1 MPLITIPPK
10 SINDAALL
18 SARKSSG
25 SGGTSSNTT
34 TTAGNDLVTTA
45 RVVYVSNVTQ
55 SGLTNT
61 DGVTVAAGDVALCV
75 GQTDPKQNG
84 LWILSSTGWSRTDYP
99 LYAGHLVRILEGT
112 TYGNSVW
119 GCGNAVAPAPGVD
132 NITYSRKD
140 ANTTGLLIA
149 ANNLSDLVSVSAAR
163 TNLGLGTIATQNANN
178 VNISGGQ
185 VTGLSRVTVT
195 TGGNST
201 MSVGATNSATLTAVS
216 LGSVNLQS
224 ANANLRVLQDRIDGS
239 VSASSGNLVYLQA
252 TSGSNNSAFIY
263 TQRTRNAG
271 SQNIAIETQSV
282 TNGSLNFS
290 DSMAWQKR
298 ITPNS
303 GTQIY
308 NVLQSVVIDTSSSTP
323 ATAEDIFVTH
333 AGLSA
338 RAMRLQSGLMRLYQ
352 TGSST
357 LHIGIGIP
365 TLSASYTITLPTAAP
380 QSGQTLQSDGTGQ
393 LFWAN
398 DVNKQTEFVTSNQT
412 MVANKHYVVTGSAAT
427 EIVLT
432 LPTNA
437 NTIAGDYLRVTRR
450 QGATNTWRVAQ
461 NAGQQIRWNNGES
474 TLGTSGYAQSNSDDT
489 SMFLICMETDSNTYA
504 TWQIIQQEG
513 LPLLV

>member
-18 SARKSSG
+18 SGRKSG
-25 SGGTSSNTT
+25 TGGTSSSNTT
-34 TTAGNDLVTTA
+34 TAGTDLITTA

-55 SGLTNT
+55 SGLINT
-61 DGVTVAAGDVALCV
+61 DGVTVAAGDVGLCT

-84 LWILSSTGWSRTDYP
+84 LWVLSASGWSRTDYP
-99 LYAGHLVRILEGT
+99 LHAGHLVRVLAGT

-119 GCGNAVAPAPGVD
+119 GCGNTVAPAPGVD

-163 TNLGLGTIATQNANN
+163 TNLGLGTIATQAANN
-178 VNISGGQ
+178 VSISGGQ
-185 VTGLSRVTVT
+185 ITGLSRMTVT
-195 TGGNST
+195 GSNST
-201 MSVGATNSATLTAVS
+201 MSVGASNSATITAVS
-216 LGSVNLQS
+216 SGSVNLQS

-239 VSASSGNLVYLQA
+239 MSSASGSLIYLQA
-252 TSGSNNSAFIY
+252 TSGTNNSSFIY

-271 SQNIAIETQSV
+271 TQNIAIETQSI
-282 TNGSLNFS
+282 TNAGLNIL
-290 DSMAWQKR
+290 DSVSWQKR

-308 NVLQSVVIDTSSSTP
+308 NILQSVVIDTSSSTP

-333 AGLSA
+333 AGLTP
-338 RAMRLQSGLMRLYQ
+338 RAMRIQSGIMRLYQ
-352 TGSST
+352 TGNST
-357 LHIGIGIP
+357 LHIGLAVP
-365 TLSASYTITLPTAAP
+365 TLSASYTITLPTAAA

-393 LFWAN
+393 LFWVN

-412 MVANKHYVVTGSAAT
+412 MVSGKHYVVTGSAGA
-427 EIVLT
+427 EIALT

-437 NTIAGDYLRVTRR
+437 NTTAGDYIRVTRR
-450 QGATNTWRVAQ
+450 QGATNTWRVSQ
-461 NAGQQIRWNNGES
+461 NAGQQIRWSGAES

-489 SMFLICMETDSNTYA
+489 SMLLICMETDSNTYA

>member
-18 SARKSSG
+18 SGRKSSG

-75 GQTDPKQNG
+75 GQTDAKQNG
-84 LWILSSTGWSRTDYP
+84 LWILSASGWSRTNYG
-99 LYAGHLVRILEGT
+99 LFAGHLVRILEGT

-119 GCGNAVAPAPGVD
+119 GCGNTVAPSPGVD

-163 TNLGLGTIATQNANN
+163 TNLGLGTIATQAANN
-178 VNISGGQ
+178 VSISGGQ
-185 VTGLSRVTVT
+185 ITGLSRITVT
-195 TGGNST
+195 GSNST
-201 MSVGATNSATLTAVS
+201 MSVGTGNSATITAVS
-216 LGSVNLQS
+216 SGSVNLQS
-224 ANANLRVLQDRIDGS
+224 GNANLRVLQDRIDGS
-239 VSASSGNLVYLQA
+239 MSSSTGSLIYLQA
-252 TSGSNNSAFIY
+252 TSGSNASSFIY

-271 SQNIAIETQSV
+271 TQNIAIETQSV
-282 TNGSLNFS
+282 TNSGLNIL
-290 DSMAWQKR
+290 DSVTWMKR
-298 ITPNS
+298 ITPNT
-303 GTQIY
+303 GTQTY
-308 NVLQSVVIDTSSSTP
+308 NYLQSVVIDTSSSTP

-333 AGLSA
+333 AGLNP
-338 RAMRLQSGLMRLYQ
+338 RAMRIQSGIMRLYQ
-352 TGSST
+352 TGNST
-357 LHIGIGIP
+357 LHIGLAVP
-365 TLSASYTITLPTAAP
+365 TLSASYTITLPTAAA

-393 LFWAN
+393 LFWVN
-398 DVNKQTEFVTSNQT
+398 DIYKQTEFVTSNQT
-412 MVANKHYVVTGSAAT
+412 MAANKHYVVTGSSGA
-427 EIVLT
+427 EIALT

-437 NTIAGDYLRVTRR
+437 NTRAGDYLRVTRR
-450 QGATNTWRVAQ
+450 QGATNTWRVSQ

-474 TLGTSGYAQSNSDDT
+474 TLGTTGYAQSNSADT
-489 SMFLICMETDSNTYA
+489 SMLLMCMETDSNTFS

>member
-18 SARKSSG
+18 SGRKSSG

-195 TGGNST
+195 MGGNST

-216 LGSVNLQS
+216 SGSVNLQS
-224 ANANLRVLQDRIDGS
+224 ANANLRVLQDKIDGS

-252 TSGSNNSAFIY
+252 SSTANVSAMIALQRNRTSG
-263 TQRTRNAG
+263 T
-271 SQNIAIETQSV
+271 QNIAIETQSL
-282 TNGSLNFS
+282 TTSTMHLS
-290 DSMAWQKR
+290 DSITWRKR

-308 NVLQSVVIDTSSSTP
+308 NTFQSVVTDNSTSTP
-323 ATAEDIFVTH
+323 ASGEDIFVTQ
-333 AGLSA
+333 AGLSV
-338 RAMRLQSGLMRLYQ
+338 RAMRVQSGMVRLYQ
-352 TGSST
+352 TGNSS
-357 LHIGIGIP
+357 LYIGIGIP
-365 TLSASYTITLPTAAP
+365 TLSAAYNITLPAAAA

-393 LFWAN
+393 LFWVN

-412 MVANKHYVVTGSAAT
+412 MAANKHYVVTGSAAT

-489 SMFLICMETDSNTYA
+489 SMLLICMETDSNTYA